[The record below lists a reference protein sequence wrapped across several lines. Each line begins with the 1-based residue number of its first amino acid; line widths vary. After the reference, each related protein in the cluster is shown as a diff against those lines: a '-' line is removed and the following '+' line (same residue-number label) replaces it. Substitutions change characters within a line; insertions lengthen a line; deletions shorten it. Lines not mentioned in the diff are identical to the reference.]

1 MYTYVS
7 AHVVSARPNSQFET
21 KDIATTRINEVFAA
35 NRLVLLTV
43 THPAL
48 PDPFVVSIE
57 PLRITYSQS
66 LDYIQVILDALGDEA
81 LPVVDFDPSSSIRYA
96 KYSDARRVGYRVELA
111 NMGQNYPEN
120 YPAEA
125 LMDIVLTR
133 PTYNTDMALLHT
145 HGLMSVNGFYHM
157 TATDNQKA
165 YILDGGKSYRV
176 ANKNHFGIWSFFD
189 IGEVHKIP
197 LNPAA
202 IIPADPTKNLKD
214 KIRFSVDMDLT
225 GKSVFLVLGGYLVF
239 QQENIFTQVN
249 DNSFLLDVKNLPHAA
264 RIMESDKFIDLSPLE
279 LTRPVDENTTYS
291 IDEIFSDAVLRKY
304 LTLSQSFLVVVDTPN
319 LNVEKMELREAG
331 TYSVFTTIQEPLY
344 PLIIGNGRQVEY
356 WRKQEEGVWALLIGD
371 EFAKNYMALMQP
383 LPSGLINDS
392 LNSNEPVIPQHPL
405 LLAVSNI

>member
-35 NRLVLLTV
+35 NRLILLTV
-43 THPAL
+43 THPAVQ
-48 PDPFVVSIE
+48 DPFVVSLE
-57 PLRITYSQS
+57 PLRLTYSQS
-66 LDYIQVILDALGDEA
+66 LDYIQVVLNGLGDTA

-111 NMGQNYPEN
+111 NMGQNYPDN
-120 YPAEA
+120 YPEEA
-125 LMDIVLTR
+125 LMDVVLSR

-145 HGLMSVNGFYHM
+145 HALMSVNGFYHM
-157 TATDNQKA
+157 TATDNTKA

-189 IGEVHKIP
+189 IGAVEKVP
-197 LNPAA
+197 LDPLD
-202 IIPADPTKNLKD
+202 IVPADPTKNLKD
-214 KIRFSVDMDLT
+214 KIRFSVDVDLT

-239 QQENIFTQVN
+239 QQDNIFTQVN
-249 DNSFLLDVKNLPHAA
+249 DNSFLLDIKNLPHAA
-264 RIMESDKFIDLSPLE
+264 RIMESDKFIDLSSLE
-279 LTRPVDENTTYS
+279 LTRPVDDNTTYS
-291 IDEIFSDAVLRKY
+291 VTEIFSDEVLRKY
-304 LTLSQSFLVVVDTPN
+304 LTLSQSFLVVVDTPS
-319 LNVEKMELREAG
+319 LNVEKMELRETG
-331 TYSVFTTIQEPLY
+331 TYSVFTTVQEPLY
-344 PLIIGNGRQVEY
+344 PLIIGNGRQIEY
-356 WRKQEEGVWALLIGD
+356 WRKQEEGAWALLIGD

-383 LPSGLINDS
+383 LPSGVINDS

>member
-21 KDIATTRINEVFAA
+21 KDIATTRINEVFAT

-48 PDPFVVSIE
+48 PDPIVVSIE
-57 PLRITYSQS
+57 SLRLTHSQS
-66 LDYIQVILDALGDEA
+66 LDYIQVILDSLGDVA

-111 NMGQNYPEN
+111 NMGQNYPDN

-145 HGLMSVNGFYHM
+145 HALMSVNGFYHM
-157 TATDNQKA
+157 TATDTQKA

-189 IGEVHKIP
+189 IGEVHKVP
-197 LNPAA
+197 LSPAA

-239 QQENIFTQVN
+239 QQENVFTQVN
-249 DNSFLLDVKNLPHAA
+249 DNSFLLDMKNLPHAE
-264 RIMESDKFIDLSPLE
+264 RIMESDKFIDLSPLD
-279 LTRPVDENTTYS
+279 LTRPVDDNTTYS
-291 IDEIFSDAVLRKY
+291 VEEIFSDEVLRKY

-319 LNVEKMELREAG
+319 LNVEKMELRESG

-344 PLIIGNGRQVEY
+344 PLIIGSGRQVEY

-371 EFAKNYMALMQP
+371 EWVKNYMALMQP

-392 LNSNEPVIPQHPL
+392 INSNEPVIPQHPL